1 MTQPTHTHR
10 QHGGRYG
17 QVTTYW
23 GSGPLEGQQLVVYQ
37 DLDRVTESLTTMEDW
52 EKNWRPLAADD
63 CSLCLGTGRD
73 AIKGNKA
80 NPCGGC
86 YGLGKVRQNG
96 ERPEDCWQ
104 VAEVAGGIIQRQ
116 QQELGRLRQI
126 AAMPEVKEIVENRRA
141 QKDRAWIDEE
151 QEWRAGPGRGHGGRR
166 HTGD

>member
-10 QHGGRYG
+10 QHGGRFAELSQYDG
-17 QVTTYW
+17 
-23 GSGPLEGQQLVVYQ
+23 GGALEGQKLVTYR
-37 DLDRVTESLTTMEDW
+37 DLDKELVSATTMDDW
-52 EKNWRPLAADD
+52 RQHWKPIAAND
-63 CSLCLGTGRD
+63 CTLCLGSGTD
-73 AIKGNKA
+73 PIKGAKHQ
-80 NPCGGC
+80 PCGGC

-116 QQELGRLRQI
+116 RQELGWLRQI
-126 AAMPEVKEIVENRRA
+126 AAMPEVKEIVEKRRA
-141 QKDRAWIDEE
+141 QKDRGWIDEE